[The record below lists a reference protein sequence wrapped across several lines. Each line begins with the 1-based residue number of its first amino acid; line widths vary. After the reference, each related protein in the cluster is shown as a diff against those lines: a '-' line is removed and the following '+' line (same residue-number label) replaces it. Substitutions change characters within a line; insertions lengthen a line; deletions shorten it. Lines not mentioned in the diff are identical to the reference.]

1 MFLPLFQQE
10 RAAVI
15 GIGVQA
21 VSCWEAVEGMC
32 VLNEIGGGL
41 FWRPAGTLYVLFC
54 LTMDLTAGVA
64 RPSSGDRWSF
74 LEMGHSTVVSLRLA
88 LLQPPRTNTSPSVG
102 KILKLQPARPL

>member
-1 MFLPLFQQE
+1 MQDDNAFLTMCLSLFRQK

-15 GIGVQA
+15 GIGVLA

-41 FWRPAGTLYVLFC
+41 FWRTAGTLHVLFC

-64 RPSSGDRWSF
+64 RPSSGTDGPFWRWA
-74 LEMGHSTVVSLRLA
+74 TA
-88 LLQPPRTNTSPSVG
+88 Q
-102 KILKLQPARPL
+102 